1 MKNILFIFLAVLYS
15 ACISAQE
22 GDSKKVKDRA
32 HPYLIMTTED
42 ESVIRSTIQTDG
54 VWKEYHAIMIEEA
67 DNILGKPNCQRVIL
81 GRRLLEVSR
90 ECLRRT
96 LLLGY
101 AYRMTG
107 EVKYAKRAESELD
120 NAADFVDWNPSH
132 FLDVAEM
139 TTAMAIGYDWLYN
152 FISDQTKLKIEKAIE
167 TKGLNPSLDS
177 QYNSWLYRNNN
188 WNQVCNGGITLGVL
202 AIYDKIP
209 TLADELINRA
219 VQSVKLPMSVYAPDG
234 AYAEGYSYWGYGT
247 TYNLLL
253 IDALENVMGTDYNLS
268 QEPGFL
274 NTGKFIQNMLLSDG
288 KSFNYGDCSSSGRV
302 SPAMFWFANRTADK
316 DILWSEK
323 YQFSLSSKKSIRSYR
338 YAVLALIWGAST
350 SMDNLPK
357 PTQRMWVSSKTTTP
371 VALMRTTWDYQQG
384 LSIALKGGTAQSGH
398 THLDA
403 GSFIFISKDT
413 RWSTDLG
420 PQDYNSLESKGIDL
434 WNKSQESDRW
444 KVFRYNNLAH
454 NTLSFDNKYQNV
466 NGYATI
472 TDFSDNENYMYAI
485 ADLTKIYEG
494 QAKEVKRGVAI
505 VDSHYAVVRDEV
517 KTLGQPT
524 VIRWNMVTEAQPAI
538 IGEHTIQLS
547 QNGEKL
553 LLEVESPA
561 KVRMKTWSAT
571 SPNSWDAKN
580 PGVTFVGF
588 EAELRPNTTEVLQVK
603 LIPEDNFDSSK
614 EIMPLTDWKN
624 N

>member
-1 MKNILFIFLAVLYS
+1 
-15 ACISAQE
+15 
-22 GDSKKVKDRA
+22 
-32 HPYLIMTTED
+32 
-42 ESVIRSTIQTDG
+42 
-54 VWKEYHAIMIEEA
+54 
-67 DNILGKPNCQRVIL
+67 
-81 GRRLLEVSR
+81 
-90 ECLRRT
+90 
-96 LLLGY
+96 
-101 AYRMTG
+101 
-107 EVKYAKRAESELD
+107 
-120 NAADFVDWNPSH
+120 
-132 FLDVAEM
+132 
-139 TTAMAIGYDWLYN
+139 MAIGYDWLYN

-188 WNQVCNGGITLGVL
+188 WNQVCNGGITLGAL

-505 VDSHYAVVRDEV
+505 VDSHYAAVRDEV

-588 EAELRPNTTEVLQVK
+588 EAELRPNATEVLQVK
-603 LIPEDNFDSSK
+603 LIPEGNFDSNK